1 MVLKVYRV
9 IYLMWFKAMAKKVG
23 IKKSKVLLSIDTT
36 LLNNLRSLRKTEG
49 LNISAFMSLAAV
61 ERLRKRGFF
70 K

>member
-1 MVLKVYRV
+1 
-9 IYLMWFKAMAKKVG
+9 MWFKAMAKKVG